1 MKNYIQPGKTITLVA
16 PYAVTSGQGARVGQL
31 FGVANGT
38 YASGADGE
46 FDTEGVHEL
55 AKETG
60 TAWTQGQKLY
70 WDDTA
75 KLITHTATSNLF
87 VGHAT
92 VAAASGDA
100 VGLVRLTGCPTITT
114 F

>member
-1 MKNYIQPGKTITLVA
+1 MKNYIQPGKTITLAA
-16 PYAVTSGQGARVGQL
+16 PYTVTSGQGARVGQL
-31 FGVANGT
+31 FGVANGD

-55 AKETG
+55 TKATG
-60 TAWTQGQKLY
+60 ALTQGQKLY
-70 WDDTA
+70 WDDSA
-75 KLITHTATSNLF
+75 KNITGTATSNLF

-92 VAAASGDA
+92 LAAASGDA
-100 VGLVRLTGCPTITT
+100 TAFVRLTGCPTITT